1 MDMTDIAGRADILA
15 PIEQEGTKAVVR
27 AWLKCVGDAVA
38 EGDALL
44 ELETDKVTVEVSAP
58 ASGILTAILVES
70 GQDAQ
75 PGAVLGRI
83 APQGSAGTALAR
95 PHAEVPAEGRLR
107 GVPQDEDRGGVRAA
121 PPTTPSPLPNGP
133 SRSIA
138 SFDPALRLSPSVRV
152 ALMETG
158 LDPASLTGTGKDGRL
173 TRADVSAAH
182 AAPAPAALA
191 QAGRPVAAASASG
204 EFRARRVPHSAMRRR
219 IAEHM
224 AHSVATAPHVTAM
237 FEADL
242 TAMLAHRAAH
252 KEAFAAKGIG
262 LTPTAY
268 FIGATVEAMK
278 VVPVI
283 NSRWSDDALDIYD
296 DVNVGIGTSLP
307 EGEGLIVPVVHGA
320 QTLSLEGVAARLH
333 DMTARARAG
342 RLGPGDVRNGTFTIS
357 NHGVSGSLL
366 ASPIIIKQPQS
377 AILGIG
383 KLQKRVVVR
392 EVAGSDAIVIRPM
405 AYVTL
410 TIDHRVVDGAQ
421 TNAWLTRFV
430 EVLESW
436 T

>member
-1 MDMTDIAGRADILA
+1 MAVTDTAGRSDDVSDILA

-27 AWLKCVGDAVA
+27 AWLKTVGDAVA

-44 ELETDKVTVEVSAP
+44 ELETDKVAVEVSAHTTGVL
-58 ASGILTAILVES
+58 SAILVAA

-75 PGAVLGRI
+75 PGDVLGRI
-83 APQGSAGTALAR
+83 SAANAAASPPPTVT
-95 PHAEVPAEGRLR
+95 VPEPPPGDVSTTR
-107 GVPQDEDRGGVRAA
+107 PQDTVR
-121 PPTTPSPLPNGP
+121 SV
-133 SRSIA
+133 A

-152 ALMETG
+152 ALLETG
-158 LDPASLTGTGKDGRL
+158 LDPAAITGTGKDGRL
-173 TRADVSAAH
+173 TRADVEAAR
-182 AAPAPAALA
+182 AAPAASLGSARRMPAA
-191 QAGRPVAAASASG
+191 PVPLPG
-204 EFRARRVPHSAMRRR
+204 ELRARRVPHSAMRRR

-224 AHSVATAPHVTAM
+224 AHSMSTAPHVTAM

-242 TAMLAHRAAH
+242 TGISAHRADH
-252 KEAFAAKGIG
+252 KAAFAAKGIG

-268 FIGATVEAMK
+268 FILATVEAMK

-283 NSRWSDDALDIYD
+283 NSRWSEDALDIYD
-296 DVNVGIGTSLP
+296 DVNVGVGTSLP
-307 EGEGLIVPVVHGA
+307 GGEGLIVPVVHGA
-320 QTLSLEGVAARLH
+320 QTLSLEGVATRLH

-342 RLGPGDVRNGTFTIS
+342 RLGPQDVKNGTFTIS

-366 ASPIIIKQPQS
+366 ASPIIINQPQS

-392 EVAGSDAIVIRPM
+392 EVAGSDAMVVRPM

-430 EVLESW
+430 EALESW
-436 T
+436 S